1 MADTKGGETMNEQQ
15 FSNAYNL
22 GEQEQENEYEMK
34 VEFLDDEGHLLD
46 IEHMT
51 ITATSSDDAREKLD
65 AEILEN
71 IDLCASDEFDM
82 ILIDVH

>member
-1 MADTKGGETMNEQQ
+1 ME
-15 FSNAYNL
+15 
-22 GEQEQENEYEMK
+22 ENEYEMR
-34 VEFLDDEGHLLD
+34 VEFLDEDGYLLE

-51 ITATSSDDAREKLD
+51 ITATSNDDAHEKLE

-71 IDLCASDEFDM
+71 IDMYPSDEFDL

>member
-1 MADTKGGETMNEQQ
+1 MNEQQ

-22 GEQEQENEYEMK
+22 EEQEQENEYEMR
-34 VEFLDDEGHLLD
+34 VEFLDEDGHLLD
-46 IEHMT
+46 IEHMA
-51 ITATSSDDAREKLD
+51 ITATSSDDAREKLE

-71 IDLCASDEFDM
+71 IDLYASDEFDM